1 MRAASWDI
9 QTMAARART
18 GSPNRTTNREHTMA
32 NSARRS
38 DTSVY
43 STMLNGPGATLWSST
58 RATLWS
64 TTQMTEQ
71 MLDDVAANLAKLA
84 RAARA
89 SQV

>member
-1 MRAASWDI
+1 
-9 QTMAARART
+9 
-18 GSPNRTTNREHTMA
+18 MA

-89 SQV
+89 SQVETRVTKADTETVEG